1 MQKLIL
7 QNLFLNYKNKIFRK
21 LSNKKNNYII
31 FKILNIK
38 NSYNNRIYKKNK
50 DYKKNKN
57 YKKNKKILQLK
68 IF

>member
-7 QNLFLNYKNKIFRK
+7 QNLSLNYKNKIFRK
-21 LSNKKNNYII
+21 LSNKKNNCII

-38 NSYNNRIYKKNK
+38 NSYNNRICKKNK